1 MTDPISDMLTQIRNG
16 LASGKT
22 EVTLPYSKFK
32 FELGRMLAAQG
43 WLEEA
48 AEVVSGDRKSLR
60 LKFKFLNSK
69 PAISGLKRVSTPGQR
84 IYAGADALPRTQ
96 GGFGATIVS
105 TSRGLYTDKQA
116 RKEHLGGEIICQIW

>member
-1 MTDPISDMLTQIRNG
+1 MTDPIADMLTQIRNG

-32 FELGRMLAAQG
+32 FQLGRLLVNQG

-48 AEVVSGDRKSLR
+48 SEVLVKNQKFLR
-60 LKFKFLNSK
+60 LKFKFINSK
-69 PAISGLKRVSTPGQR
+69 PVISGLKRISRPGQR
-84 IYAGADALPRTQ
+84 IYAGADDLPRTQ
-96 GGFGATIVS
+96 SGFAVTIVS

-116 RKEHLGGEIICQIW
+116 RKERLGGEIICQIW

>member
-16 LASGKT
+16 LSAGKT

-32 FELGRMLAAQG
+32 FELGRILAAQG
-43 WLEEA
+43 WLDEA
-48 AEVVSGDRKSLR
+48 TEVASGNQKFLR
-60 LKFKFLNSK
+60 LKFKFINSK
-69 PAISGLKRVSTPGQR
+69 PVISGLKRVSTPGQR
-84 IYAGADALPRTQ
+84 IYSGADALPRTL
-96 GGFGATIVS
+96 GGFGATIIS